1 MIKGVILMSEIKKD
15 ERLGPYVDLFLKI
28 NNRISIHD
36 YLLEIVKLI
45 EYCISGKETG
55 LFSRIGFNLDAENI
69 TFRPTFFE
77 ANCVDLKTFKSE
89 PRHNLEF
96 TGLKSKPLI
105 KFKENQYFVMSWIFL
120 QNKLYEG
127 LIFDFIKTTNL
138 KQEVGINY
146 PDFKSRF
153 SDKIIEKIIF
163 KNIMK
168 HILEDKYSVLH
179 FDSGQKQPD
188 CYYRKGN
195 WVILIEFKDV
205 SFASDAV
212 AKGTYECIKEEI
224 NKKICSPKVGVY
236 QLVDQIKLLAES
248 TVNFDSK
255 IPSRE
260 KLTIQPILII
270 TDDMFNIP
278 GINKYIN
285 DVFMEQIKGIN
296 PQFNHICNLVIM
308 DFDFLFNNL
317 NHLKDKTI
325 NLQSVLSNYSDY
337 IKGREKQIKAR
348 RIRDVDFE
356 KSFISFNEY
365 IGERLK
371 IKKHNK
377 FPETLFKIFDLK
389 HGLPL

>member
-1 MIKGVILMSEIKKD
+1 
-15 ERLGPYVDLFLKI
+15 
-28 NNRISIHD
+28 
-36 YLLEIVKLI
+36 
-45 EYCISGKETG
+45 
-55 LFSRIGFNLDAENI
+55 
-69 TFRPTFFE
+69 
-77 ANCVDLKTFKSE
+77 
-89 PRHNLEF
+89 
-96 TGLKSKPLI
+96 
-105 KFKENQYFVMSWIFL
+105 
-120 QNKLYEG
+120 
-127 LIFDFIKTTNL
+127 
-138 KQEVGINY
+138 
-146 PDFKSRF
+146 
-153 SDKIIEKIIF
+153 
-163 KNIMK
+163 
-168 HILEDKYSVLH
+168 
-179 FDSGQKQPD
+179 
-188 CYYRKGN
+188 
-195 WVILIEFKDV
+195 
-205 SFASDAV
+205 
-212 AKGTYECIKEEI
+212 
-224 NKKICSPKVGVY
+224 
-236 QLVDQIKLLAES
+236 LLAES